1 MKGAALNDSI
11 FSSLIAPIF
20 VGITLATYKY
30 WLEHRSDK
38 KHK

>member
-1 MKGAALNDSI
+1 M
-11 FSSLIAPIF
+11 APIF

>member
-1 MKGAALNDSI
+1 MILF

-38 KHK
+38 KLK